1 MTQETWQKYSELP
14 LVGAAFLFLAAY
26 SILVI
31 AEPPDPYAA
40 VLIFVLGAT
49 WLAFGVDYIVKLFL
63 APRPGRWFVR
73 HPLDLLMVL
82 VPVVRPL
89 RLLGPFSL
97 RKVMDRA
104 SGTAIRARVM
114 AYVVASAVILI
125 YTVALSVLGFERGAP
140 NANITT
146 MGDALWWAT
155 VTIATVGYGDY
166 YPVTVP
172 GRWAAAMLMVGGIA
186 ALGMVTATLSS
197 WLVESVSAATNERTK
212 AAETSKNEELARL
225 TAQVEMLQD
234 QLARGP
240 GETDTSPAKDKPRQE
255 PG

>member
-1 MTQETWQKYSELP
+1 MTQETWQKYSEGP
-14 LVGAAFLFLAAY
+14 LLGAAFLFLAAY
-26 SILVI
+26 SVLVI

-40 VLIFVLGAT
+40 VLTFILGAT
-49 WLAFGVDYIVKLFL
+49 WLAFVVDYIVKLLL
-63 APRPGRWFVR
+63 APQPGRWLVR
-73 HPLDLLMVL
+73 HPLELLMVL

-89 RLLGPFSL
+89 RLLRPFSL
-97 RKVMDRA
+97 RQVMDRA
-104 SGTAIRARVM
+104 QGTAIRARVM

-125 YTVALSVLGFERGAP
+125 YTVALAVLSVERSAP

-155 VTIATVGYGDY
+155 VTIATVGYGDR

-172 GRWAAAMLMVGGIA
+172 GRWAAAMLMVGGIT
-186 ALGMVTATLSS
+186 ALGMVTAVLSS
-197 WLVESVSAATNERTK
+197 WLVESVSAATDARTK

-225 TAQVEMLQD
+225 TARVEMLQE
-234 QLARGP
+234 QLARGQ
-240 GETDTSPAKDKPRQE
+240 GEPDSSHAKDDPHKE

>member
-1 MTQETWQKYSELP
+1 MTKETWQKYSERP
-14 LVGAAFLFLAAY
+14 LLGAAFLFLAAY
-26 SILVI
+26 SVLVI
-31 AEPPDPYAA
+31 AEPPYPYAA
-40 VLIFVLGAT
+40 ALIFILGVT
-49 WLAFGVDYIVKLFL
+49 WLAFVVDYIVKLLL
-63 APRPGRWFVR
+63 APQPGRWLVR

-104 SGTAIRARVM
+104 PGTAIRSRVM

-125 YTVALSVLGFERGAP
+125 YTVALAVLSIERGAP

-146 MGDALWWAT
+146 MGDSLWWAT
-155 VTIATVGYGDY
+155 VTIATVGYGDR

-172 GRWAAAMLMVGGIA
+172 GRWAAATLMVGGIA
-186 ALGMVTATLSS
+186 ALGMVTAVLSS
-197 WLVESVSAATNERTK
+197 WLVESVSATTEQRTK

-225 TAQVEMLQD
+225 TARVEMLQD
-234 QLARGP
+234 QLARGQ
-240 GETDTSPAKDKPRQE
+240 GETDSSHAKDKPHKE